1 MVRKFH
7 LLLILGIIAISGVTS
22 TVMAGEGRLR
32 FVETE
37 VLLFPDGKASVEYV
51 VRYTVISGEF
61 HGFYFEGLDRL
72 IPVFD
77 RENASAIDS
86 QGNTY
91 GLDIKGAGPGRYD
104 IVLDRGRSVTS
115 GDITYR
121 FRFAADMADAGYL
134 ALTSTDNR
142 DLVVFNWA
150 PTKWDS
156 PLDHYTVKVIYPL
169 EYTSQQTDRTSI
181 ETALLAQD
189 FAAERW
195 MNQEYR
201 IDYRLR
207 EVGGKQQ
214 IEVLLHK
221 EDTSR

>member
-1 MVRKFH
+1 M
-7 LLLILGIIAISGVTS
+7 
-22 TVMAGEGRLR
+22 
-32 FVETE
+32 
-37 VLLFPDGKASVEYV
+37 D
-51 VRYTVISGEF
+51 
-61 HGFYFEGLDRL
+61 
-72 IPVFD
+72 
-77 RENASAIDS
+77 N
-86 QGNTY
+86 
-91 GLDIKGAGPGRYD
+91 
-104 IVLDRGRSVTS
+104 
-115 GDITYR
+115 
-121 FRFAADMADAGYL
+121 AGYL
-134 ALTSTDNR
+134 ALTAR
-142 DLVVFNWA
+142 DDRELVVFNWA

-169 EYTSQQTDRTSI
+169 EYTSQQTDRSSI

-189 FAAERW
+189 FASERW

>member
-51 VRYTVISGEF
+51 VRYTVISREF

-72 IPVFD
+72 IPLFD

-207 EVGGKQQ
+207 EVGGRQQ

>member
-7 LLLILGIIAISGVTS
+7 ILLILGIIAISGVTS

-121 FRFAADMADAGYL
+121 FRFAADMDNAGYL
-134 ALTSTDNR
+134 ALTTR
-142 DLVVFNWA
+142 DDRELVVFNWA
-150 PTKWDS
+150 PTQWDS
-156 PLDHYTVKVIYPL
+156 PLEHYTVKVIYPL
-169 EYTSQQTDRTSI
+169 EYTSKQTDRSSI

-189 FAAERW
+189 FASERW

>member
-7 LLLILGIIAISGVTS
+7 ILLILGIIAISGVTS

-72 IPVFD
+72 IPLFD

-115 GDITYR
+115 GDIT
-121 FRFAADMADAGYL
+121 
-134 ALTSTDNR
+134 
-142 DLVVFNWA
+142 
-150 PTKWDS
+150 
-156 PLDHYTVKVIYPL
+156 
-169 EYTSQQTDRTSI
+169 
-181 ETALLAQD
+181 
-189 FAAERW
+189 
-195 MNQEYR
+195 
-201 IDYRLR
+201 
-207 EVGGKQQ
+207 
-214 IEVLLHK
+214 
-221 EDTSR
+221 

>member
-72 IPVFD
+72 IPLFD

-207 EVGGKQQ
+207 EVGGRQQ